1 MEKENL
7 VRTDTAMVESNN
19 AIGSAINAPS
29 FNLQISSIT
38 QHPTQLKTDEDKQEN
53 SKEDFSTLNYD
64 TGDAVP
70 TENNNQSSQLAQ
82 AAPPVFQLKS
92 SSPSGMPDE
101 TLNKMS
107 ASFGS
112 DFSDVNIHSD
122 SKRATDA
129 GALAYT

>member
-19 AIGSAINAPS
+19 EIGSAINAPS
-29 FNLQISSIT
+29 FNLQTSPIT

-64 TGDAVP
+64 TGDADP
-70 TENNNQSSQLAQ
+70 TENNNQSNQIAQ

-112 DFSDVNIHSD
+112 DF
-122 SKRATDA
+122 
-129 GALAYT
+129 